1 MKLFY
6 PGPVEVR
13 AEILREMAHA
23 PIPHRGSEFTELFTR
38 ITNKLRQA
46 LETKCDVFVSTSS
59 GSGFWEMAARSCIR
73 KKVLCCG
80 CGAFSDRW
88 ADCCASNGKEV
99 ETLNVEWG
107 QPNLPESIDAALKKG
122 GFDAMTY
129 VHNETSTGLR
139 NPIEQV
145 AEVMKKYP
153 DVMFLVDAV
162 SSMAGMPL
170 KYEEWGIDMAL
181 ASCQKAFA
189 LPPGIAFA
197 VVSGKALDRAK
208 DIPNRGYY
216 FDLVSFKKSAEKG
229 QTVTTP
235 SISHMYALDAQ
246 LDRMLAE
253 GMANRFKR
261 HHAMGEL
268 VRRWAREKWALFPKA
283 GYESDTITCIVNTRG
298 ISVSDLNAK
307 LKSRHQCIISNGYA
321 KLKDKTFRIGHM
333 GDLTP
338 AEVEELLGWIDEI
351 VG

>member
-13 AEILREMAHA
+13 PEILREMARP
-23 PIPHRGSEFTELFTR
+23 PIPHRGAEFVELFTR
-38 ITNKLRQA
+38 ISKKLKQV
-46 LETKCDVFVSTSS
+46 LETKYDVLISTSS
-59 GSGFWEMAARSCIR
+59 GSGFWEAAARSCIR

-88 ADCCASNGKEV
+88 AECCASNGKDV

-107 QPNLPESIDAALKKG
+107 RPNLPEPLDAALKKG
-122 GFDAMTY
+122 GFDAVTY

-145 AEVMKKYP
+145 AEVMKQYP

-162 SSMAGMPL
+162 SSMTGMPL
-170 KYEEWGIDMAL
+170 KYEEWGIDLAL
-181 ASCQKAFA
+181 TSCQKAFA
-189 LPPGIAFA
+189 LPPGIALA

-216 FDLVSFKKSAEKG
+216 FDLVSVKKNADKG
-229 QTVTTP
+229 QTTTTP
-235 SISHMYALDAQ
+235 SISHLYALDLQ

-253 GMANRFKR
+253 GMENRFKR

-268 VRRWAREKWALFPKA
+268 VRRWAREKWALFPKE
-283 GYESDTITCIVNTRG
+283 GYESDTVTCIANTRG
-298 ISVSDLNAK
+298 ISVSGLNEK
-307 LKSRHQCIISNGYA
+307 LKTLHQCVISNGYA

-333 GDLTP
+333 GDITP
-338 AEVEELLGWIDEI
+338 AEVGELLGWIDEI
-351 VG
+351 AG